1 MSALKAISKLSC
13 VLCVAVLAAAA
24 QDSAP
29 IQQGDIVIQAS
40 PTVPAAKKITLGELV
55 DGAIRQEHLLIA
67 LVRNYRPILESYI
80 QETQRDQ
87 VLGDQPVKD
96 DYLLSRLKISGD
108 ELSTTGFLEQGSA
121 KEEGKKE
128 KREKKSRKDE
138 PFTSDGF
145 ALALFPDLGHFNREN
160 YNFKFVHWDDLGDLH
175 CAMLDVRPKENT
187 DNRGFVGQ
195 IWVEDQDYNIVRFTG
210 AYTAKGFENRA
221 YHFDSWRQ
229 NLISVLWL
237 PSYVYTVETDPHDDT
252 SNELWF
258 KAQTRVW
265 GYDMGQAGDHKEFD
279 KRLTDSPVGVDP
291 NRHEASQDLNPENTV
306 GKTAYST
313 EDKIVERLQIAGLMA
328 PDGGVD
334 QILQTVVNNLIVT
347 NNLDVEGVRCR
358 VLLTTPLESFVM
370 GRTIVVSRG
379 LLDVLPDEASLAAVL
394 AHELAHIVLG
404 HSLGAGYLAGLSVP
418 FSDREIFSK
427 LDFHFD
433 PALEQLADKKGMELL
448 SNSPYKNQLA
458 TAALFLEEL
467 KARAPELPNLLQG
480 KFSND
485 FDSSHLVAMSALA
498 TSPKKLQVDS
508 VEQIAAL
515 PLGSRISLDPW
526 SDKIEMIHTK
536 PVRLENVTEKM
547 PFEVSPFF
555 PHMKRMESGAKA
567 DAAKQ

>member
-1 MSALKAISKLSC
+1 MASLRTISKISC
-13 VLCVAVLAAAA
+13 ALCVAVLAASA

-40 PTVPAAKKITLGELV
+40 PAPPPAKKITLGELV
-55 DGAIRQEHLLIA
+55 DGAIRQEHRATA
-67 LVRNYRPILESYI
+67 LMRNYRPIVETYI
-80 QETQRDQ
+80 QETHRDQ

-96 DYLLSRLKISGD
+96 DYLLSRIRVSGT
-108 ELSTTGFLEQGSA
+108 ELSATEFLDQGA
-121 KEEGKKE
+121 DKKERKKE
-128 KREKKSRKDE
+128 KRKKKAKDE
-138 PFTSDGF
+138 PFTSEGF
-145 ALALFPDLGHFNREN
+145 AMALFPDLGHFNRDN
-160 YNFKFVHWDDLGDLH
+160 YNFKFVHWDDLGNLH

-195 IWVEDQDYNIVRFTG
+195 VWVEDRDYNIVRFTG

-221 YHFDSWRQ
+221 YHFDSWRE

-237 PSYVYTVETDPHDDT
+237 PSYVYTVETDPQDDT

-265 GYDMGQAGDHKEFD
+265 GYDMEHAGDHKEYD
-279 KRLTDSPVGVDP
+279 KRLTDSPVFVDP
-291 NRHEASQDLNPENTV
+291 KRHEASQDLNPDNTV

-313 EDKIVERLQIAGLMA
+313 EDKIVERLQVAGLMA

-379 LLDVLPDEASLAAVL
+379 LLDVLPDEATLAAVL

-404 HSLGAGYLAGLSVP
+404 HSRGAGYLAGLSVP
-418 FSDREIFSK
+418 FSDKEIFSK

-433 PALEQLADKKGMELL
+433 PAMEQLADKKGMELL

-458 TAALFLEEL
+458 NAALFLEALE
-467 KARAPELPNLLQG
+467 ARAPELPNLLQG

-485 FDSSHLVAMSALA
+485 FDSSHLVAMSAL
-498 TSPKKLQVDS
+498 TNSPKKLQVDS

-526 SDKIEMIHTK
+526 SDKIEMIRTK

-555 PHMKRMESGAKA
+555 PHMKRMESGDKA